1 MLKKAAQ
8 QQTLKDLNEK
18 LGTRLT
24 VNLEELDKLISS
36 VNMLQYTAVPD
47 VSALNNLLGECE
59 DSAFWYNFKKAAPI
73 LFCHAIDPV
82 DSLRQVKDMA
92 MIEEL
97 LKAKSLMRLMKDK
110 VTKGDADVD
119 IVEYSIAT
127 KMLENKVQLL
137 QALNINVEDEQ
148 DKNKITLNIYGT
160 SQSIEIDLAKLRE
173 AVTVKDAHVTEREG
187 APMASTASQV
197 EDINLQDIT
206 EEEFLNKAVEKIL
219 PIKKNANKTLHKD
232 SFIKI
237 FKYTGD
243 FAKIKSKELKHK
255 AQERRGEQFGK
266 DPKKYLEAL
275 KSTVQDE
282 EQAYESASREMFEK
296 LCITPELFERS
307 QQELMMDP
315 YVSMELFNMGI
326 GMEQPTGVAPL
337 EELTYERTVA
347 LVKESNN
354 FAFDLF
360 KKEYIDQ
367 LRQDPMMMPVLISA
381 IAHDWVYKNHNFSE
395 DQFKAALF
403 HHKIYEDPEV
413 AMHMQTK
420 QMELLSMSGGFN
432 PMMMGGGMPGMGM
445 PPGAM
450 GPPPGMGMG
459 GFGGPG
465 GMF

>member
-8 QQTLKDLNEK
+8 QQTLKELNEK
-18 LGTRLT
+18 LNTRLSN
-24 VNLEELDKLISS
+24 NLEELDKLISS

-47 VSALNNLLGECE
+47 VSALNNLLAECE
-59 DSAFWYNFKKAAPI
+59 DSAFWFNFKKAAPI
-73 LFCHAIDPV
+73 LFCHAIDNV
-82 DSLRQVKDMA
+82 EALRQIKDMA

-97 LKAKSLMRLMKDK
+97 LKAKSVMRLMRDK
-110 VTKGDADVD
+110 VHKGDADVD

-127 KMLENKVQLL
+127 KMLESKVQLL
-137 QALNINVEDEQ
+137 QALNVNVENEE
-148 DKNKITLNIYGT
+148 DKNKITLNIYG
-160 SQSIEIDLAKLRE
+160 SQKSIEIDLEKLRE
-173 AVTVKDAHVTEREG
+173 AVTIKDAHVQEREG
-187 APMASTASQV
+187 APMTGNASQV
-197 EDINLQDIT
+197 EDINLADIT

-243 FAKIKSKELKHK
+243 FAKLKSKDLKAK
-255 AQERRGEQFGK
+255 AQEKRCEQFGK
-266 DPKKYLEAL
+266 DPRKYLDAL
-275 KSTVQDE
+275 KATVQDE
-282 EQAYESASREMFEK
+282 EQAYEGASREMFER
-296 LCITPELFERS
+296 LCISPEMFERS

-337 EELTYERTVA
+337 ETLTYEKTVS

-360 KKEYIDQ
+360 KKEYTDQ

-381 IAHDWVYKNHNFSE
+381 IAHDWVFINHQFTE

-432 PMMMGGGMPGMGM
+432 PMMMGGMPPMGGMGGGM
-445 PPGAM
+445 G
-450 GPPPGMGMG
+450 GPPAM